1 MTLKNKTNTMIS
13 ELKFRQILS
22 LFLACQLITTTTLA
36 QFDDFPP
43 PPPSINDGD
52 LIPPPTSGGVAA
64 PAMNGSDPGVLDG
77 EFPADLSGNNF
88 NPSPGSNGSG
98 RSGSNSSGA
107 NNNNGAAPTVTIKS
121 TGAKIVSPAK
131 TNKNSILSDAQKKKF
146 AKAHPEDITSEN
158 FPETIESFDFP
169 NVEITDIIKAISEL
183 TGKNFIIDSTVRG
196 KITIIAPS
204 KITVAEAYKAFLS
217 SLAINGFT
225 VVPNGGFLKI
235 RNARSAQRDGI
246 DIYSGSYYPNTDQ
259 MITKVV
265 HLKHITAE
273 TLKTQL
279 GRLLNSSY
287 GEIEAYPQT
296 NSMIISDFGSSID
309 RIMKIINQ
317 LDVPGFEE
325 QLEVVGIKYAKAK
338 DISELIDKIVNKGQ
352 KASSGG
358 FGGGG
363 RFSAAPAGAV
373 SSKGSGTS
381 TFLVFPD
388 DRTNSLIIV
397 GNRAGIARVK
407 KLVGQLDFK
416 VSAESQG
423 GVYVY
428 YVKHGEAEKM
438 AQTLSE
444 VAKDSAPKAPATNP
458 GFGFQPQGQAAV
470 REGVFG
476 GDVSIKPDKGTNSLV
491 ISASKQDYEKVMSI
505 LSKLDIPRDQVFVEA
520 IVMEMNMNDGFDS
533 SGGLVKFDKSGGKAG
548 FVGKNSDLTDILN
561 PLAGAG
567 NAILGFSSGTV
578 SVPDITK
585 PGTSVTVPNLLGF
598 IKFIKQFGK
607 TNILSTPQI
616 TAMDAQ
622 EAEIDVGDA
631 VVTRATV
638 IQGPNGT
645 GNSIQPEFTDA
656 NIKLTIKPFISPS
669 SETIRL
675 EYKQQIKQISNVK
688 IPASFEGQVTPLSSR
703 NMKTNLV
710 LNNGDTAVI
719 GGLMKDEEKETT
731 KKVPVLGDLPIL
743 GWFFKSK
750 ELSKSKVNMLVF
762 ITPRIIRNK
771 FDQNKLVQEK
781 TTERLDFIKKN
792 GGKDPYGNTID
803 KILKRGA
810 KNNNDN
816 KDLDIE

>member
-1 MTLKNKTNTMIS
+1 MMTLKKSNPYNEI
-13 ELKFRQILS
+13 LKNLLVGFFIT
-22 LFLACQLITTTTLA
+22 QLCVSVSYA
-36 QFDDFPP
+36 QFEDFPP
-43 PPPSINDGD
+43 PPPPGLGD
-52 LIPPPTSGGVAA
+52 ESGAIPPSFQEPVDVPPPANGAPVRPSTPVSNRGGAT
-64 PAMNGSDPGVLDG
+64 
-77 EFPADLSGNNF
+77 
-88 NPSPGSNGSG
+88 PSNQYIKPSNG
-98 RSGSNSSGA
+98 N
-107 NNNNGAAPTVTIKS
+107 
-121 TGAKIVSPAK
+121 AK
-131 TNKNSILSDAQKKKF
+131 TSILSEKQKSKF

-225 VVPNGGFLKI
+225 VVPSGGFLKI

-325 QLEVVGIKYAKAK
+325 QLEVVGIKFAKAK
-338 DISELIDKIVNKGQ
+338 DIADLIDKVVNKGQ
-352 KASSGG
+352 KPASGG
-358 FGGGG
+358 GFNGGGG
-363 RFSAAPAGAV
+363 RFAAAPGAV
-373 SSKGSGTS
+373 ASKGAGTS
-381 TFLVFPD
+381 SFLVFPD
-388 DRTNSLIIV
+388 DRTNSLIII
-397 GNRAGIARVK
+397 GNRAGIGRVK
-407 KLVGQLDFK
+407 KLISQLDFK

-428 YVKHGEAEKM
+428 YVKHGEAEKI
-438 AQTLSE
+438 AATLSE
-444 VAKDSAPKAPATNP
+444 VAKDSAPKAPPTNS

-491 ISASKQDYEKVMSI
+491 ISASKQDYEKVMNI
-505 LSKLDIPRDQVFVEA
+505 LSKLDIPRDQVFVES
-520 IVMEMNMNDGFDS
+520 IVMEMNMSDGFES
-533 SGGLVKFDKSGGKAG
+533 SGGLVKFDKDGGKAG
-548 FVGKNSDLTDILN
+548 FVGKASDLTDILS

-567 NAILGFSSGTV
+567 NAILGFSSGSV
-578 SVPDITK
+578 SVTDPISGKATNL
-585 PGTSVTVPNLLGF
+585 PNLLGF
-598 IKFIKQFGK
+598 LKFIKKYGK

-616 TAMDAQ
+616 SAMDAQ
-622 EAEIDVGDA
+622 EAEIEVGDS
-631 VVTRATV
+631 VVTRTT
-638 IQGPNGT
+638 IIPGSNG
-645 GNSIQPEFTDA
+645 NPSLSQPEFADA
-656 NIKLTIKPFISPS
+656 TIKLTIKPFISPS
-669 SETIRL
+669 SETIRM
-675 EYKQQIKQISNVK
+675 EFKQVIKQISNVQV
-688 IPASFEGQVTPLSSR
+688 PSSFEGKVQPLATR

-719 GGLMKDEEKETT
+719 GGLMKDEEIEQT

-743 GWFFKSK
+743 GWLFKSK
-750 ELSKSKVNMLVF
+750 DVTKTKVNMLVF
-762 ITPRIIRNK
+762 LTPRIIRNGT
-771 FDQNKLVQEK
+771 DQKRMVQEK
-781 TTERLDFIKKN
+781 TNDRLNFLKKN

-803 KILKRGA
+803 KILKREARVPQGVQR
-810 KNNNDN
+810 K
-816 KDLDIE
+816 

>member
-1 MTLKNKTNTMIS
+1 MTLKKSTPYNEI
-13 ELKFRQILS
+13 LKNLLVGFFIT
-22 LFLACQLITTTTLA
+22 QLCVSVSYA
-36 QFDDFPP
+36 QFEDFPP
-43 PPPSINDGD
+43 PPPPGLGD
-52 LIPPPTSGGVAA
+52 ESGAIPPSFQEPVDVPA
-64 PAMNGSDPGVLDG
+64 PA
-77 EFPADLSGNNF
+77 
-88 NPSPGSNGSG
+88 
-98 RSGSNSSGA
+98 
-107 NNNNGAAPTVTIKS
+107 NGAPVRPSTPVSNRGGSTPSNQYIKPAN
-121 TGAKIVSPAK
+121 GNAK
-131 TNKNSILSDAQKKKF
+131 TSILSEKQKSKF

-225 VVPNGGFLKI
+225 VVPSGGFLKI

-325 QLEVVGIKYAKAK
+325 QLEVVGIKFAKAK
-338 DISELIDKIVNKGQ
+338 DIADLIDKVVNKGQ
-352 KASSGG
+352 KPASGG
-358 FGGGG
+358 GFNGGGG
-363 RFSAAPAGAV
+363 RFAAAPGAV
-373 SSKGSGTS
+373 ASKGAGTS
-381 TFLVFPD
+381 SFLVFPD
-388 DRTNSLIIV
+388 DRTNSLIII
-397 GNRAGIARVK
+397 GNRAGIGRVK
-407 KLVGQLDFK
+407 KLISQLDFK

-428 YVKHGEAEKM
+428 YVKHGEAEKI
-438 AQTLSE
+438 AATLSE
-444 VAKDSAPKAPATNP
+444 VAKDSAPKAPPTNS

-491 ISASKQDYEKVMSI
+491 ISASKQDYEKVMNI
-505 LSKLDIPRDQVFVEA
+505 LSKLDIPRDQVFVES
-520 IVMEMNMNDGFDS
+520 IVMEMNMSDGFES
-533 SGGLVKFDKSGGKAG
+533 SGGLVKFDKDGGKAG
-548 FVGKNSDLTDILN
+548 FVGKTSDLTDILS

-567 NAILGFSSGTV
+567 NAILGFSSGSV
-578 SVPDITK
+578 SVNDPISGKAT
-585 PGTSVTVPNLLGF
+585 TLPNLLGF
-598 IKFIKQFGK
+598 LKFIKKYGK

-616 TAMDAQ
+616 SAMDAQ
-622 EAEIDVGDA
+622 EAEIEVGDS
-631 VVTRATV
+631 VVTRTT
-638 IQGPNGT
+638 IIPGSNG
-645 GNSIQPEFTDA
+645 NPSLSQPEFADA
-656 NIKLTIKPFISPS
+656 TIKLTIKPFISPS
-669 SETIRL
+669 SETIRM
-675 EYKQQIKQISNVK
+675 EFKQVIKQISNVQV
-688 IPASFEGQVTPLSSR
+688 PSSFEGKVQPLATR

-719 GGLMKDEEKETT
+719 GGLMKDEEIEQT

-743 GWFFKSK
+743 GWLFKSK
-750 ELSKSKVNMLVF
+750 DVTKTKVNMLVF
-762 ITPRIIRNK
+762 LTPRIIRNGT
-771 FDQNKLVQEK
+771 DQKRMVQEK
-781 TTERLDFIKKN
+781 TNDRLNFLKKN

-803 KILKRGA
+803 KILKREARVPQGVQR
-810 KNNNDN
+810 K
-816 KDLDIE
+816 